1 MTMEQKSSKYFL
13 KPEDKEKYTK
23 MLSMFD
29 KNQSGSLTDGEMQQV
44 MVQTKLEKQVC
55 AKVWDLSNPRRETT
69 FSKSMFFVAFH
80 LMFLKRQDPSFDL
93 PNELPAELKISA
105 SDEENAAA
113 PSQ

>member
-1 MTMEQKSSKYFL
+1 
-13 KPEDKEKYTK
+13 

-44 MVQTKLEKQVC
+44 MVQTKLEKPVC

-80 LMFLKRQDPSFDL
+80 LMFLKRQDQNL
-93 PNELPAELKISA
+93 ELPDQVPVELRMSA
-105 SDEENAAA
+105 YDEE
-113 PSQ
+113 